1 MELVV
6 RLKKIVA
13 GMLFI
18 VLLMG
23 NSVYAQENAYTVKL
37 PDSCRTPLCYD
48 SKNPGKYYNY
58 KTITYGSNITIEWS
72 HPSGQCCR

>member
-13 GMLFI
+13 GMLFF

-48 SKNPGKYYNY
+48 SKNPEN
-58 KTITYGSNITIEWS
+58 TIITRRSPMEAI
-72 HPSGQCCR
+72 